1 MSEQRRSGDVRKE
14 KTKIKGVKTGRL
26 IAIAAIA
33 ILVAAFVSVA
43 IYASSYEGIYPNLY
57 VGDCDLSGKT
67 PEEALVML
75 KETYDVKNV
84 AGATIPLVC
93 KNNRI
98 ELALDDLQIA
108 FDHQAS
114 VDAAIEKSDYDNIFS
129 KTFAMTARLLKRVD
143 ISPVLTYD
151 KDKLEAAFQSVAG
164 EFEIEPVGYT
174 FQIEKDKVVLH
185 GKVNGIKAER
195 EPLIAQVEKQ
205 ICGGDFGTIRLEPK
219 SITPEPLDFDEF
231 YKWLTSK
238 PQNAYYE
245 KGEDGKITV
254 HPSKYQCEVDKE
266 TVQAALSAV
275 DQSADNTTTFPV
287 STKEPELTTEMLTE
301 RLYKDNLGSYTT
313 YYSGSAARNN
323 NVRLASSR
331 VNGTE
336 MMPGDEFS
344 YDKTILPRTWANGYQ
359 AAPVYVGNKVESGM
373 GGGICQPSSTLYCA
387 ALYANLEIL
396 ERHNHSMLVG
406 YMPAGLDAT
415 IAEGYLD
422 LRFKNNTGY
431 PIKIVA
437 DSTGGK
443 LTFSIFGYNPEN
455 ISVELL
461 RSGGGYHYSV
471 TRVVKKNGQEIS
483 RQSLGS
489 SRYSPKATEE
499 PEPTESAD
507 PDATDDPNSTA
518 DPNATGEP
526 NATTEPNAPEATAP
540 AVTPVPTPTSSPMAT
555 PLPTTTVEPVVPD
568 NLLTE

>member
-14 KTKIKGVKTGRL
+14 KTKIKGVKTGR
-26 IAIAAIA
+26 IVAILGAAIL
-33 ILVAAFVSVA
+33 LVAFLSVA
-43 IYASSYEGIYPNLY
+43 IYASSYEGIYPNIY

-67 PEEALVML
+67 PEEALAML
-75 KETYDVKNV
+75 KGTYDVKNV
-84 AGATIPLVC
+84 EGAMIPLVC
-93 KNNRI
+93 RDKRT

-114 VDAAIEKSDYDNIFS
+114 VDAAVKKSDYGNIFS

-143 ISPVLTYD
+143 ISPVLSYD
-151 KDKLEAAFQSVAG
+151 KDKLEVAFQSVAG

-174 FQIEKDKVVLH
+174 FEIEKDKVILH

-205 ICGGDFGTIRLEPK
+205 ICGGDFGAIRLEPK
-219 SITPEPLDFDEF
+219 SIHPEPLDFDEF

-245 KGEDGKITV
+245 KGEDGKVTV

-266 TVQAALSAV
+266 TVQTALIAV

-359 AAPVYVGNKVESGM
+359 EAPVYVGNKVESGM

-443 LTFSIFGYNPEN
+443 LTFSIFGYNPDH

-471 TRVVKKNGQEIS
+471 TRVVKKDGQEIA
-483 RQSLGS
+483 RQSMGA

-507 PDATDDPNSTA
+507 PDATEEPNATEDPNSTA
-518 DPNATGEP
+518 DPNA
-526 NATTEPNAPEATAP
+526 PEATAP
-540 AVTPVPTPTSSPMAT
+540 AATPVPTPTSPPMAT
-555 PLPTTTVEPVVPD
+555 PLPTTTAEPVVSD
-568 NLLTE
+568 NPPLVEE